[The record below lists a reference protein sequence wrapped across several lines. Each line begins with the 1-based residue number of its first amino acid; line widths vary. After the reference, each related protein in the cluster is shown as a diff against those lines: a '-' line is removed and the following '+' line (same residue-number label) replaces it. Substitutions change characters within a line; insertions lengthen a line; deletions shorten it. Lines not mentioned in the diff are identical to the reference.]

1 MRCQRYCNV
10 FDTTN
15 YYALCNAYF
24 NSTTSVLGG
33 VVTYP
38 TTMRTDPTVT
48 YSGTTSNF
56 VIARPGTSNAS
67 ASAISAA
74 TIREN
79 SYELTATSGSV
90 STSGFPTYIILTGD
104 AKVTIDAEL

>member
-1 MRCQRYCNV
+1 
-10 FDTTN
+10 
-15 YYALCNAYF
+15 
-24 NSTTSVLGG
+24 
-33 VVTYP
+33 
-38 TTMRTDPTVT
+38 MRTDPTVT

-56 VIARPGTSNAS
+56 VISRPGTSNAS

-79 SYELTATSGSV
+79 SYELTATSGSA